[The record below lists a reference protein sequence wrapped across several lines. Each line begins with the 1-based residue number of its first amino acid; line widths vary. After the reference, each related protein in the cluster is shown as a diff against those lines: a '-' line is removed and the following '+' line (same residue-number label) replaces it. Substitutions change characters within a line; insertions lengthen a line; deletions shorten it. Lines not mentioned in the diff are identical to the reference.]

1 MRILIIED
9 EFNLADAIKA
19 RLKKEKYLVDIKTD
33 GLDGYFDATTNVY
46 DLIIL
51 DVMLPNKDGFEIL
64 KKLREDNIASKII
77 MLTAKSTIEDK
88 LDGLEHGANDY
99 ITKPFHMDELVA
111 RINIQLKN
119 NLTNKNVLE
128 YQDLTLDLNGYTI
141 TGTIDNLGSLTIKS
155 SKNGGKVVSTDGS
168 AGQATIY
175 VGDNDAQVTGK
186 FILESGTIINEKGYG
201 VACFSGST
209 AIINDGEINSVSSS
223 LSGNNTLGSMNFIV
237 NGGTLNTKYGPA
249 IYMPGPVSLT
259 ITGGILNGGIS
270 LRMGIVNISGG
281 IINAAT
287 DNFDSLQKYYKES
300 VNAWLEDA
308 IYVWGGTYISHDE
321 GTTNDLELNITGGT
335 INNTNKLGS
344 AVAIYDIGKVAQSI
358 KVNISNNAKLITNS
372 NTRNAYDVL
381 TLPEAGVTDYVS
393 GYNNPNYTGK
403 VITSI
408 SGGTYSTSMAKYIS
422 DEYVETSINNE
433 FVVAKK
439 EVKIDT
445 PKVDQTK
452 PVDEI
457 SVGVIDN
464 DELKNILVKSIEDYK
479 LDVAD
484 INAIVMVTIDNQ
496 KEEEAPADATKSI
509 KELAKEKN
517 DIKVVSFFDITLNV
531 KNNITGET
539 LGTLNVLNDKI
550 KFNMVLPEE
559 ITNVNEGYTRKYF
572 IVRYHD
578 GKSEMLPTTLE
589 GNIITFE
596 SDKFSTYALVYEDV
610 KNEIE
615 NIEDKTEIENPSTID
630 SIVIDL
636 IVGSTSVIG
645 LISIA
650 KSIAKRKKYFN

>member
-1 MRILIIED
+1 MRSFLTFIRIKED
-9 EFNLADAIKA
+9 SW
-19 RLKKEKYLVDIKTD
+19 
-33 GLDGYFDATTNVY
+33 G
-46 DLIIL
+46 
-51 DVMLPNKDGFEIL
+51 
-64 KKLREDNIASKII
+64 S
-77 MLTAKSTIEDK
+77 
-88 LDGLEHGANDY
+88 
-99 ITKPFHMDELVA
+99 
-111 RINIQLKN
+111 
-119 NLTNKNVLE
+119 
-128 YQDLTLDLNGYTI
+128 NG
-141 TGTIDNLGSLTIKS
+141 S
-155 SKNGGKVVSTDGS
+155 NGVKVVRTDGS
-168 AGQATIY
+168 AGQVTIY

-287 DNFDSLQKYYKES
+287 DNFDPLQKYYKES

-464 DELKNILVKSIEDYK
+464 DELKNILVKSIEDAK
-479 LDVAD
+479 IDVKD
-484 INAIVMVTIDNQ
+484 INAIVMVTINETK
-496 KEEEAPADATKSI
+496 KEEVPEEAKDNILKLTTKNENLKIS
-509 KELAKEKN
+509 AY
-517 DIKVVSFFDITLNV
+517 FDITLDV

-645 LISIA
+645 LILVA

>member
-1 MRILIIED
+1 MKKIKYVI
-9 EFNLADAIKA
+9 FTTLALFIMITNSKA
-19 RLKKEKYLVDIKTD
+19 QETLQSKIDSNEKYIVL
-33 GLDGYFDATTNVY
+33 
-46 DLIIL
+46 
-51 DVMLPNKDGFEIL
+51 
-64 KKLREDNIASKII
+64 EDNYTENLLIKENQE
-77 MLTAKSTIEDK
+77 LTI
-88 LDGLEHGANDY
+88 
-99 ITKPFHMDELVA
+99 
-111 RINIQLKN
+111 
-119 NLTNKNVLE
+119 
-128 YQDLTLDLNGYTI
+128 DLNGYAI

-155 SKNGGKVVSTDGS
+155 SKNGGKVVRADGT
-168 AGQATIY
+168 AGQAVIY
-175 VGDNDAQVTGK
+175 VGNNDAKITGK

-209 AIINDGEINSVSSS
+209 AVINGGEINSVSSS

-237 NGGTLNTKYGPA
+237 NGGTLNAKYGPA

-259 ITGGILNGGIS
+259 ITGGILNGGLS

-287 DNFDSLQKYYKES
+287 DNFDPLQQYYKES

-344 AVAIYDIGKVAQSI
+344 AVAIYDIGKVAQNI

-372 NTRNAYDVL
+372 ATRKAYDVL
-381 TLPEAGVTDYVS
+381 TLPEAGVTNYVS

-408 SGGTYSTSMAKYIS
+408 TGGTYSTSMAKYIS
-422 DEYVETSINNE
+422 DDYVETNINNE

-445 PKVDQTK
+445 PKIDQTK

-464 DELKNILVKSIEDYK
+464 DDLKNILVKSIEDAK
-479 LDVAD
+479 IDVKD
-484 INAIVMVTIDNQ
+484 INAIVMVTIKEAK
-496 KEEEAPADATKSI
+496 KEEVSEEAKDNILKLTTENENLKIST
-509 KELAKEKN
+509 
-517 DIKVVSFFDITLNV
+517 FFDITLDV

-550 KFNMVLPEE
+550 KFNMVLPED
-559 ITNVNEGYTRKYF
+559 ITKVNEGYTRKYF

-578 GKSEMLPTTLE
+578 GKSEILSTTLE

-630 SIVIDL
+630 SIVLDL
-636 IVGSTSVIG
+636 LVGSTSVIG
-645 LISIA
+645 LLLIA
-650 KSIAKRKKYFN
+650 KSISKRKKYFN